1 MSFLYILIAA
11 VAYIA
16 DRVTKAWA
24 AGALRS
30 EHGGCLPLIDGVFYF
45 TYCENRGAA
54 FSMMWGQT
62 WLLVSVTSLICIA
75 GIYLLFFGR
84 RRLPVFPSVC
94 IAMAVG
100 GALGNLYDRALLG
113 YVIDMLDFR
122 LINFAVFN
130 VADSFICVGIILL
143 GVWWIFYAEKAL
155 PTLPFRWGAPKSP
168 EATTGEQNHAHDPK
182 QGDN

>member
-30 EHGGCLPLIDGVFYF
+30 EHGGSLPLIDGVFYF

-62 WLLVSVTSLICIA
+62 WLLVGMTSLICIA

>member
-1 MSFLYILIAA
+1 MSFLYMLIAA

-62 WLLVSVTSLICIA
+62 WLLVGVTSLICIA

-130 VADSFICVGIILL
+130 RYLFPGQLDGMFFTLFAIAIAAAETAVAIAIIINVYRIAKNVDINQITKLK
-143 GVWWIFYAEKAL
+143 F
-155 PTLPFRWGAPKSP
+155 
-168 EATTGEQNHAHDPK
+168 
-182 QGDN
+182 